1 MLARFVHRSSLSDSR
16 NPISSRKDAN
26 VAGSKPVGYA
36 VLGLGSIAEVAVLP
50 AFRKSKKSRVV
61 ALVSHDLGRARK
73 MGKKFG
79 VKDCF
84 TYDDYDRCLSHPGVD
99 AVFIASVNGAHA
111 EQTVRAAAAGK
122 HVLCEK
128 PMANSVEDCRRMVEA
143 CRTKQVRLMI
153 AYRKY
158 FEPGSVALKK
168 LVSSGKL
175 GRLRHIFSTYTEIVD
190 PIKARHWQL
199 NPQLAGGGSLMDIG
213 IYCVN
218 TMRWLAGSSP
228 LDATAHAWTDDPK
241 RFSGVED
248 SIAFRLTHPGG
259 LICQGTSSYSA
270 MAASFVQVHGDK
282 GWAALNPAFAFEEE
296 RRLFGKIQGRWFEQ
310 KFKVIDEF
318 VLELDAFADA
328 IRRRRDPEPDGM
340 EGVRDIATVEAI
352 YRSARENRTV
362 SIEPVLLE
370 NALARA

>member
-1 MLARFVHRSSLSDSR
+1 
-16 NPISSRKDAN
+16 

-84 TYDDYDRCLSHPGVD
+84 TYDDYDRCLSHPEVD

>member
-1 MLARFVHRSSLSDSR
+1 MA
-16 NPISSRKDAN
+16 A
-26 VAGSKPVGYA
+26 SKSIGYA
-36 VLGLGSIAEVAVLP
+36 VVGLGSIAEVAVLP
-50 AFRKSKKSRVV
+50 AFRKSKKCRVV
-61 ALVSHDLGRARK
+61 ALVSHDLARARAL
-73 MGKKFG
+73 GKKFA
-79 VKDCF
+79 VKSC
-84 TYDDYDRCLSHPGVD
+84 YSYANYEQCLQQPGVD

-111 EQTVRAAAAGK
+111 EQTLRAAAAGK

-128 PMANSVEDCRRMVEA
+128 PMANTVEECKRMVEA
-143 CRTKQVRLMI
+143 CRTNQVRLMI

-168 LVSSGKL
+168 LIKSGRL

-190 PIKARHWQL
+190 PVKARNWQL

-218 TMRWLAGSSP
+218 TMRWLAGSNP
-228 LDATAHAWTDDPK
+228 TDATAAKWTDDPN

-259 LICQGTSSYSA
+259 LVCQGTSSYSA
-270 MAASFVQVHGDK
+270 RAASFVQVHGDK

-296 RRLFGKIQGRWFEQ
+296 RRLFGKIQGHWFEQ

-318 VLELDAFADA
+318 VLELDAFADS
-328 IRRRRDPEPDGM
+328 IRRGKDPEPDGL
-340 EGVRDIATVEAI
+340 EGWRDIATVEAI

-362 SIEPVLLE
+362 AIEAVG
-370 NALARA
+370 

>member
-1 MLARFVHRSSLSDSR
+1 
-16 NPISSRKDAN
+16 
-26 VAGSKPVGYA
+26 VAGSKAVGYA

-84 TYDDYDRCLSHPGVD
+84 TYDDYDGCLSHPGVD

-143 CRTKQVRLMI
+143 CRTNQVRLMI

-282 GWAALNPAFAFEEE
+282 GWAALNPSFAFEEE

-328 IRRRRDPEPDGM
+328 IRRRHDPEPDGM

-370 NALARA
+370 NARAGA